1 MYEKLTYSGNECKN
15 YLYFSFDAEYFDTEK
30 ITEELNI
37 QPTSVMIKKEPVP
50 KSRIIYGL
58 VWLHGIPHQ
67 IAEKNNHPHKSAIHV
82 ACWLSVFTI
91 HALWPLVY
99 LWAIMPDKKLAVEV
113 SIRYCKKLHDPVVY
127 EFRHY

>member
-1 MYEKLTYSGNECKN
+1 MTTGFEYLALGILLLGLTM
-15 YLYFSFDAEYFDTEK
+15 L
-30 ITEELNI
+30 
-37 QPTSVMIKKEPVP
+37 
-50 KSRIIYGL
+50 IYAL

-82 ACWLSVFTI
+82 ACWLSVFTL

-113 SIRYCKKLHDPVVY
+113 TNAPNRELLARIAALETELASVKKSSSSVETLNHV
-127 EFRHY
+127 